1 MVKSKCSSKPL
12 YKYFEDIG
20 LPLTKKKKY
29 KNKSKKSNKKKK
41 IKSTKSSKKTQRKIK
56 RKTKSR
62 KILYMPARYSYYM

>member
-41 IKSTKSSKKTQRKIK
+41 IKGTKSKKTQKKVK
-56 RKTKSR
+56 RKTRSS
-62 KILYMPARYSYYM
+62 KILYMPARFSYYM